1 MWDKSYP
8 RDNKNI
14 YSRLANDLFWNFVS
28 TIKAKLAYGLLFLFF
43 YSGSKNKAYFIN
55 WVVVIFALISCLWI
69 CLLLKAFWRIVT
81 IYLCSVCTY
90 VQCLCVHK
98 YACIVCKYM
107 CRSKVDI
114 KCFFLISRHLIL
126 KYFAV
131 GGRFSSPTTWVLYD
145 QT

>member
-14 YSRLANDLFWNFVS
+14 YSRLANDLFWNCVYDQS
-28 TIKAKLAYGLLFLFF
+28 KIGLWSSFLIFLFRLK
-43 YSGSKNKAYFIN
+43 KNKAYFIN

-98 YACIVCKYM
+98 YACIVYKYM

-114 KCFFLISRHLIL
+114 KCFFLISLHLIL